1 MRVAI
6 VGDFPGDPHRI
17 QGGVEAVVAYL
28 AKGLTTFGDLEVH
41 TVTLTPRLAHEQTIE
56 WEGATAHYVP
66 ASFRFANLTRHR
78 VNKQRLRA
86 VLTRIAPN
94 TVHAHIAG
102 VYAQVAASFGR
113 PWLLTI
119 HGIRYREAALWPG
132 LINRFRQQRIAHME
146 RDSIVRA
153 KHIIAISP
161 YVQEEFGRT
170 IRGQVYCLENPID
183 ERFFALHGRERSDTV
198 LFVGRIIPRKGAF
211 ELVKAIERVRS
222 EVPDVQLRMAGG
234 PLESQAP
241 GYLAAI
247 EDYVRTHDLSR
258 QVTLLGQVSEEGVFN
273 EYASCALV
281 ALPARQETA
290 PMAIQEAMAAGKA
303 VVSTRV
309 GGIPYLVDHDR
320 TGLLT
325 ESGDVDGLA
334 AAITTLLRDS
344 SLRGRMGLAAKAE
357 AEQRFRADHVA
368 ARTREIYYEILNQPV
383 PSVER
388 ASPRQATHAVCG

>member
-6 VGDFPGDPHRI
+6 VGDFPRDPHRI

-28 AKGLTTFGDLEVH
+28 AKSLTAFADLEVH
-41 TVTLTPRLAHEQTIE
+41 TVTLKPRLAQEQTVQ
-56 WEGATAHYVP
+56 WERVTAHYVP

-86 VLTRIAPN
+86 TLTHIAPDV
-94 TVHAHIAG
+94 VHAHIAG
-102 VYAQVAASFGR
+102 VYAQMAAGFGQ

-132 LINRFRQQRIAHME
+132 PINRFRQQVIAQLE
-146 RDSIVRA
+146 RDSIARA
-153 KHIIAISP
+153 RHLIAISP
-161 YVQEEFGRT
+161 YVEEEF
-170 IRGQVYCLENPID
+170 IRSIQGQVYRLENPID
-183 ERFFALHGRERSDTV
+183 ERFFALHDCERPDTV

-211 ELVKAIERVRS
+211 ELVKAIERVRR
-222 EVPDVQLRMAGG
+222 EVPEVRLRMAGG

-241 GYLAAI
+241 GYMAMI
-247 EDYVRTHDLSR
+247 EDYVRTHDLAR
-258 QVTLLGQVSEEGVFN
+258 NVTFLGQVSEDEMFN

-309 GGIPYLVDHDR
+309 GGIPYLVDHNR
-320 TGLLT
+320 TGLLV

-334 AAITTLLRDS
+334 NAIATLLRDDNPRRS
-344 SLRGRMGLAAKAE
+344 MGQAARAE
-357 AEQRFRADHVA
+357 AEHRFQANRVA
-368 ARTREIYYEILNQPV
+368 ARTREIYYQMLNEPV
-383 PSVER
+383 PPLNLLHSVR
-388 ASPRQATHAVCG
+388 RSMA